1 MQRKDHIY
9 KNNFCFLDSSV
20 FTEVKI
26 SSVSVWNHFI
36 PLWELLCA
44 HYFCLMTTYSQGAGQ
59 SLSANFTINL
69 FLGFPSFPCIAF
81 PNVPQYVLK
90 TGPPDKENSVTVF
103 AAFENRFL
111 GECSVPG
118 IEKRSFPQEE
128 KSFRAPSKPRCD
140 ISTALS
146 AYVSPDCFDEHSN
159 ASAWVS
165 STKQPKLSLPAP
177 GSSSFVR
184 NVTLDDSS
192 TAHQILW
199 LRSVWKRTIRL
210 CAFFF
215 KRLWALFFKTTS
227 ILPSLCWSKLFF
239 FKDLRFVINTE
250 KL

>member
-1 MQRKDHIY
+1 
-9 KNNFCFLDSSV
+9 
-20 FTEVKI
+20 
-26 SSVSVWNHFI
+26 
-36 PLWELLCA
+36 
-44 HYFCLMTTYSQGAGQ
+44 MTTYSQGAGQ

-69 FLGFPSFPCIAF
+69 FLGFPSFPCTAF

-90 TGPPDKENSVTVF
+90 TGPPDKESSVTVF

-118 IEKRSFPQEE
+118 IERRSFPLEE
-128 KSFRAPSKPRCD
+128 KSFWAPSKPWCE

-146 AYVSPDCFDEHSN
+146 AYVSPDCFDEHSD

-192 TAHQILW
+192 TAHQ
-199 LRSVWKRTIRL
+199 
-210 CAFFF
+210 A
-215 KRLWALFFKTTS
+215 
-227 ILPSLCWSKLFF
+227 LCWDQFGKEQYDFV
-239 FKDLRFVINTE
+239 RFSLSVCGLCSSNQHHYC
-250 KL
+250 LL